1 MHFMSPTCF
10 QSSRAPLEDENKIEW
25 VSDISIEK
33 KRALSESSSVCE
45 HSRTNY
51 IQLAFHRMI

>member
-1 MHFMSPTCF
+1 MSPTCF